1 VTGTSARRQV
11 VRALNAWDAE
21 VFRGTAA
28 RRSPA
33 LDVVLPVLTRAADH
47 SLLWAAIGA
56 GMMATGRRRAH
67 RAARRGLASV
77 AVTSVL
83 TNGIGRRVLA
93 RTGPVNLPRLLSRL
107 RRAARVP
114 AFGGLPS
121 RHAASS
127 AAFAVGAGLAEPAL
141 AVPLAGLAASVAY
154 ARVYTGAHYPGD
166 VLAGAALGVA
176 VGATVRRLAPM
187 HTSSPVRVIEP
198 LPDPQP
204 PRPLGEG
211 VVAVINPRAGGGRGA
226 GLGEEVAHLLPQAR
240 VATLSPAGDLVQAM
254 REAAAEAEVLAV
266 VGGDGSVNAAAGVAI
281 EAGLPLL
288 VLPGGTL
295 NHFAADL
302 GLRRV
307 SDAIR
312 ALREGTAIRV
322 DVGTI
327 GDAADGAHD
336 GSKVF
341 VNTASLGSYPSFV
354 AKRERWESRLGKRVV
369 AALAIVAVLRTER
382 PLRAVINGREHLLA
396 MLFIGNGR
404 YQPLGF
410 APSWRPRLDDGI
422 LDVRFVEAGHRFAAI
437 RLLGSL
443 ATGRLGRSRIYVEA
457 GSAGLRVSLPDGPT
471 ALARDGEIGPGPAKL
486 SFGTARRSLTIYR
499 PAVRGFL

>member
-1 VTGTSARRQV
+1 MTGNPAWRRV

-21 VFRGTAA
+21 VFRRTAA

-33 LDVVLPVLTRAADH
+33 LDVVLPALTRAADH
-47 SLLWAAIGA
+47 SLLWGVIGA

-77 AVTSVL
+77 AVTSAL
-83 TNGIGRRVLA
+83 ANGVGRRVLV
-93 RTGPVNLPRLLSRL
+93 RTGPAKLPGLLPRV

-114 AFGGLPS
+114 SSGGFPS
-121 RHAASS
+121 RHAASA
-127 AAFAVGAGLAEPAL
+127 AAFAAGAGLAEPAL
-141 AVPLAGLAASVAY
+141 AVPLGGLAATVAY

-166 VLAGAALGVA
+166 VLVGAALGVA

-187 HTSSPVRVIEP
+187 DTPSPVRAIEP

-211 VVAVINPRAGGGRGA
+211 VVAVVNPRAGGGQGA
-226 GLGEEVAHLLPQAR
+226 RLVDEVTRQLPRAR
-240 VATLSPAGDLVQAM
+240 VVTLPPGGDLVGAL
-254 REAAAEAEVLAV
+254 REAAAGAEVLAV
-266 VGGDGSVNAAAGVAI
+266 GGGDGSVNAAAGVAI

-288 VLPGGTL
+288 VLPGGTF

-302 GLRRV
+302 GLPRV

-312 ALREGTAIRV
+312 ALQEGTAILV
-322 DVGTI
+322 DVGTVS
-327 GDAADGAHD
+327 DVADGAR
-336 GSKVF
+336 GGRRVF

-354 AKRERWESRLGKRVV
+354 ARRERWEARLGKRVA
-369 AALAIVAVLRTER
+369 AALAVAAVLRTER

-396 MLFIGNGR
+396 MVFIGNGR
-404 YQPLGF
+404 YQPHGF

-422 LDVRFVEAGHRFAAI
+422 LDVRLVDAGHRFAAI

-443 ATGRLGRSRIYVEA
+443 ATGRLGRSRIYAEA

-471 ALARDGEIGPGPAKL
+471 ALAWDGEIGPGSAEL
-486 SFGTARRSLTIYR
+486 RFETARRSLTVYR
-499 PAVRGFL
+499 PAVRGFF